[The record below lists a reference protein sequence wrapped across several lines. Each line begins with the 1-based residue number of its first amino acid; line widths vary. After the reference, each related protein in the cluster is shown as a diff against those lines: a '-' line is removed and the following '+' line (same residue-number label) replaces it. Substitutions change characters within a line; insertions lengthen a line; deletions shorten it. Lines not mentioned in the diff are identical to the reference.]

1 MTPKPATVHQAKP
14 EDEDF
19 LFALICTSGNEW
31 SMGRQNPAKVRNVIH
46 LATHGGPPPRPVF
59 GVVRGP
65 AMIEG
70 AVGLYPTEP
79 WDSTEPY
86 IRCFFH
92 FVHPDFRKSHH
103 AVHLRDFAKWFG
115 DVASMSVIFE
125 LLHPERTEAKAR
137 MYSRGATPIGG
148 LFLHS
153 VARVA
158 EAAA

>member
-79 WDSTEPY
+79 WDSTEPSSSAVSSTSSTLTFASRTMLY
-86 IRCFFH
+86 IC
-92 FVHPDFRKSHH
+92 
-103 AVHLRDFAKWFG
+103 
-115 DVASMSVIFE
+115 
-125 LLHPERTEAKAR
+125 
-137 MYSRGATPIGG
+137 ATSPNG
-148 LFLHS
+148 S
-153 VARVA
+153 AT
-158 EAAA
+158 